1 MEYKITHD
9 LLQNDLLVEAL
20 HALADCYQQLHTEL
34 FVVGAAARDIGM
46 LLLQESSAPR
56 KTLDLDVAVL
66 LQDWSQ
72 YEQLTQVLLS
82 NRFDKHAAKQ
92 RFIYRGENGSN
103 FYEVDIVPFGA
114 IADNEMVAWPPEGSP
129 IMSVRCFAD
138 VMQHADKVIV
148 DDMFAFRIAS
158 LSGQF
163 LIKLD
168 AWTDR
173 HLTTKKDAADMYYI
187 LQNVFT
193 AYAISRPSLSTV
205 IDIEATTFDVIV
217 AGAEWIAD
225 DLRSIL
231 STEHR
236 AYYAQLLADEVAKEE
251 DSLLVDNMLDYAGA
265 TQYELI
271 RRALRR
277 MAEILRSTRWRN

>member
-1 MEYKITHD
+1 MEYKIAHD
-9 LLQNDLLVEAL
+9 LLQNDLLVETLQAL
-20 HALADCYQQLHTEL
+20 SDCYQQLHTEL
-34 FVVGAAARDIGM
+34 FVVGATARDIGM
-46 LLLQESSAPR
+46 LLLQESCAPR
-56 KTLDLDVAVL
+56 KTLDLDVAAL

-72 YEQLTQVLLS
+72 YEQLTQVLLA
-82 NRFDKHAAKQ
+82 NHFEKQAAKQ
-92 RFIYRGENGSN
+92 RFTYRGENGRN

-114 IADNEMVAWPPEGSP
+114 IATDEMVAWPPEGSP
-129 IMSVRCFAD
+129 VMSVRCFAD

-148 DDMFAFRIAS
+148 DGLFAFRIAS

-168 AWTDR
+168 TWNDR

-193 AYAISRPSLSTV
+193 AYATSRPSLSPV
-205 IDIEATTFDVIV
+205 VNIEATTFDVVV
-217 AGAEWIAD
+217 AGAEWVAD

-236 AYYAQLLADEVAKEE
+236 TYYAQLLADEVDKEE
-251 DSLLVDNMLDYAGA
+251 FSQLVDNMLDYAGV
-265 TQYELI
+265 TQYEII

-277 MAEILRSTRWRN
+277 MAEILQS

>member
-9 LLQNDLLVEAL
+9 LLQNDLLVETL
-20 HALADCYQQLHTEL
+20 HALSYCYQQLHTEL

-72 YEQLTQVLLS
+72 YEQLTQLLLS
-82 NRFDKHAAKQ
+82 NHFEKHAAKQ
-92 RFIYRGENGSN
+92 RFIYRGEKGHN

-148 DDMFAFRIAS
+148 DETFAFRVAS

-193 AYAISRPSLSTV
+193 AYAISRPSLSTM
-205 IDIEATTFDVIV
+205 IDIEATTFDVVV

-236 AYYAQLLADEVAKEE
+236 AYYAQLLADEIAKEE
-251 DSLLVDNMLDYAGA
+251 GSLLVDNMLDYAGT

-271 RRALRR
+271 RRALMR
-277 MAEILRSTRWRN
+277 MAEILRS

>member
-1 MEYKITHD
+1 MEYKIAHNV
-9 LLQNDLLVEAL
+9 LQNDLLVETL
-20 HALADCYQQLHTEL
+20 HALSDCYQQLHTEL
-34 FVVGAAARDIGM
+34 FVVGAAARDIG
-46 LLLQESSAPR
+46 LLLFQESSAPR

-66 LQDWSQ
+66 LQDWNQ
-72 YEQLTQVLLS
+72 YEQLTQVLLT
-82 NRFDKHAAKQ
+82 NHFEKQAAKQ
-92 RFIYRGENGSN
+92 RFTYRGENDRN

-129 IMSVRCFAD
+129 VMSVRCFAD
-138 VMQHADKVIV
+138 VMQHADKVTV
-148 DDMFAFRIAS
+148 DDLFAFHIAS

-168 AWTDR
+168 AWNDR
-173 HLTTKKDAADMYYI
+173 HLTTKKDATDMYYI

-193 AYAISRPSLSTV
+193 AYATSRPSLSTM
-205 IDIEATTFDVIV
+205 IDIEATTFDVVV
-217 AGAEWIAD
+217 AGAEWVAD

-231 STEHR
+231 STHHR

-251 DSLLVDNMLDYAGA
+251 DSLLVDNMLDYAGV

-277 MAEILRSTRWRN
+277 MVEILKS

>member
-1 MEYKITHD
+1 MIEYKITHD
-9 LLQNDLLVEAL
+9 LLQNDLLVETL

-34 FVVGAAARDIGM
+34 FVVGATARDIGM

-72 YEQLTQVLLS
+72 YEQLTQVLLA
-82 NRFDKHAAKQ
+82 NHFEKQAAKQ
-92 RFIYRGENGSN
+92 RFIYRGENDRN

-129 IMSVRCFAD
+129 VMSVRCFAD
-138 VMQHADKVIV
+138 VMQHADRVIV
-148 DDMFAFRIAS
+148 DEMFAFRIAS

-168 AWTDR
+168 AWNDR

-193 AYAISRPSLSTV
+193 AYVTSRPSLSTM
-205 IDIEATTFDVIV
+205 IDIEATTFDVVV
-217 AGAEWIAD
+217 AGAEWVAD

-236 AYYAQLLADEVAKEE
+236 AYYAQLMADEIAKEE
-251 DSLLVDNMLDYAGA
+251 GSLLVDNMLDYAGT

-271 RRALRR
+271 RHALRR
-277 MAEILRSTRWRN
+277 MAEILKP

>member
-1 MEYKITHD
+1 MMEYKITHD
-9 LLQNDLLVEAL
+9 LLQNDLLVETL

-34 FVVGAAARDIGM
+34 FVVGATARDIGM
-46 LLLQESSAPR
+46 LLLQESGAPR

-72 YEQLTQVLLS
+72 YEQLTQVLLA
-82 NRFDKHAAKQ
+82 NHFEKQAAKQ
-92 RFIYRGENGSN
+92 RFIYRGENGRN

-129 IMSVRCFAD
+129 VMSVRCFAD
-138 VMQHADKVIV
+138 VMQHADRVIV
-148 DDMFAFRIAS
+148 DEMFAFRIAS

-168 AWTDR
+168 AWNDR
-173 HLTTKKDAADMYYI
+173 HFTTKKDAADMYYI

-193 AYAISRPSLSTV
+193 AYVTSRPSLSTM
-205 IDIEATTFDVIV
+205 IDIEATTFDVVV

-236 AYYAQLLADEVAKEE
+236 AYYAQLLADEIAKEE
-251 DSLLVDNMLDYAGA
+251 GSLLVDNMLDYAGT

-277 MAEILRSTRWRN
+277 MAEILRS

>member
-1 MEYKITHD
+1 MEYKVTHN
-9 LLQNDLLVEAL
+9 LLQNDLLVETL
-20 HALADCYQQLHTEL
+20 HALSDCYQQLRMEL

-66 LQDWSQ
+66 LQDWNQ
-72 YEQLTQVLLS
+72 YEQLTQVLLT
-82 NRFDKHAAKQ
+82 NHFEKQAAKQ

-129 IMSVRCFAD
+129 VMSVRCFAD
-138 VMQHADKVIV
+138 VMQQADKVIV

-168 AWTDR
+168 AWNDR

-193 AYAISRPSLSTV
+193 AYAISRPSLSTM
-205 IDIEATTFDVIV
+205 IDIEATTFDVVV
-217 AGAEWIAD
+217 AGAEWVAD

-231 STEHR
+231 SAEHR
-236 AYYAQLLADEVAKEE
+236 AYYAKLLADEVAKEE
-251 DSLLVDNMLDYAGA
+251 DSLLVDNMLDYAGV

-277 MAEILRSTRWRN
+277 MAEILKS